1 MRTVQY
7 IIGITGGSGS
17 GKSYL
22 IQALRGNF
30 PTDEVAILSQD
41 NYYKRRENQEKD
53 EKGVQN
59 FDLPSSFVM
68 DDFERDFFLLLEG
81 KTVSRPEYT
90 YNNQEATPGVIEIVP
105 APVLIVEGLFIY
117 SLERIWDTLDLK
129 VFVDASD
136 VIKVKRRI
144 LRDRVERNYPLED
157 VLYRYE
163 HHVLPSYDSYIEPYR
178 SRVDVVINN
187 HASMSGGVDL
197 LSGFIRGL
205 LG

>member
-1 MRTVQY
+1 VQTVQY
-7 IIGITGGSGS
+7 TIGITGGSGS

-22 IQALRGNF
+22 IQALRAKF
-30 PTDEVAILSQD
+30 QTDEVAILSQD
-41 NYYKRRENQEKD
+41 NYYRRREEQIVD

-59 FDLPSSFVM
+59 FDLPSSIVM
-68 DDFERDFFLLLEG
+68 DEFERDFVEILNGRIVER
-81 KTVSRPEYT
+81 KEYT
-90 YNNQEATPGVIEIVP
+90 YNNQEATPGVVILKP
-105 APVLIVEGLFIY
+105 APVLIVEGLFVFSI
-117 SLERIWDTLDLK
+117 ERIWNALDLK

-163 HHVLPSYDSYIEPYR
+163 HHVLPSYHTYIEPYKQK
-178 SRVDVVINN
+178 VDVVLNN
-187 HASMSGGVDL
+187 HDSMVGGVDL

>member
-1 MRTVQY
+1 VQY

-22 IQALRGNF
+22 IHALRGNF
-30 PTDEVAILSQD
+30 LEEDVAILSQD
-41 NYYKRRENQEKD
+41 NYYKKREDQERD
-53 EKGVQN
+53 EAGVQN
-59 FDLPSSFVM
+59 FDLPASFVM
-68 DDFERDFFLLLEG
+68 DDFEKDFFLLLEG
-81 KTVSRPEYT
+81 KTVRRAEYT
-90 YNNQEATPGVIEIVP
+90 YNNQEATPGVVEIIP

-117 SLERIWDTLDLK
+117 SITRIWDALDLK

-163 HHVLPSYDSYIEPYR
+163 HHVLPSYHAYIEPYK